1 MKVILNDYIEHL
13 GERGESVE
21 VKPGYANNYLLP
33 KGLAYH
39 DTPGNRRQFEQE
51 QKKWEEMDL
60 ERRSA
65 GEKLASDLDGTKLAF
80 ERRAGEKDVLFGSV
94 SIADIHRE
102 LQERGFDLDRKR
114 ILLEHPI
121 KELGAYDVEVSIHRD
136 ISVTLPVRVVRPGE
150 DPDAIAPEFVA
161 EGRLEVADEDLSADA
176 KTLPEATVE
185 ETRDEPEPEATT
197 ESTEK
202 PTVSEEP
209 SGAEEGPETGTTA
222 E

>member
-13 GERGESVE
+13 GERGDSVV
-21 VKPGYANNYLLP
+21 VKRGYANNFLLP
-33 KGLAYH
+33 KGLAYP
-39 DTPGNRRQFEQE
+39 DTPGNRRRFEQE
-51 QKKWEEMDL
+51 QGIWEEMDL

-65 GEKLASDLDGTKLAF
+65 GEKLAAELDGTKLAF

-94 SIADIHRE
+94 SVADIHRE

-121 KELGAYDVEVSIHRD
+121 KELGAFDVKLQIHRE
-136 ISVTLPVRVVRPGE
+136 ISVNLPVRVVRPGE

-161 EGRLEVADEDLSADA
+161 EGRLEVSDEDLPPNAEAETTPEIVEDA
-176 KTLPEATVE
+176 AGDAGVPEAE
-185 ETRDEPEPEATT
+185 DR
-197 ESTEK
+197 
-202 PTVSEEP
+202 
-209 SGAEEGPETGTTA
+209 PETGMVA